1 MKSLEN
7 GKNISRP
14 EITNR
19 AIRLATTTAI
29 CCDNFGGIR
38 SLIVRYIEGVVVKRI
53 PQITNISEHGFWI
66 LLDKKEYFLP
76 FASFLLRTI

>member
-1 MKSLEN
+1 M
-7 GKNISRP
+7 
-14 EITNR
+14 EIPILFNR

-53 PQITNISEHGFWI
+53 RQLFNYI
-66 LLDKKEYFLP
+66 Y
-76 FASFLLRTI
+76 